1 MGKVLFLV
9 TITLLGSFIGWGS
22 GKDSSE
28 HCSYWAA
35 IGECAKNAGKS
46 KFYIDF
52 DISKVKHL
60 EVY

>member
-9 TITLLGSFIGWGS
+9 TITLLGSFIGWVS
-22 GKDSSE
+22 GEDSSE

-35 IGECAKNAGKS
+35 IGECAKNAGKV
-46 KFYIDF
+46 KFVID
-52 DISKVKHL
+52 L